1 VKPLPIEPPLA
12 RSGDEAGAP
21 AEELSVPE
29 VGSPLA
35 SGAPPLAWPKP
46 DPIIREPKRLK
57 SKPHVIPAHVR
68 NLVLAR
74 DRMRCRWCMNPGGAL
89 DCHHRLRRSQG
100 GKDEEGNLV
109 SVHRLCHSYIHE
121 HPEEAKR
128 RGFLA

>member
-1 VKPLPIEPPLA
+1 MKPLPIEPPLA

-21 AEELSVPE
+21 AEEFERPGASPVPGRSSFA
-29 VGSPLA
+29 V
-35 SGAPPLAWPKP
+35 PKP
-46 DPIIREPKRLK
+46 DPIIREPRRLK

-100 GKDEEGNLV
+100 GKDEESNLV

>member
-1 VKPLPIEPPLA
+1 MKPLPIEPPLA

-21 AEELSVPE
+21 AEELSVAGRFP
-29 VGSPLA
+29 GGRPLL
-35 SGAPPLAWPKP
+35 PWPKP

-100 GKDEEGNLV
+100 GKDEESNLV